1 MSKITPC
8 LWFNRDAETAAA
20 FYVSLVADSRI
31 DRVFRSPVD
40 WPNGK
45 AGDVLTVEFTLGGL
59 GCLAMNGGPEF
70 TFNPAVSLQ
79 IHCDDQAEVDRIWQ
93 SILADG
99 GAEMACGWI
108 RDRWGFAWQIVA
120 APAHGVGL
128 VRPFWERPAG
138 PKTTRVGRTKT
149 RPTPLRPSRTSAS
162 S

>member
-8 LWFNRDAETAAA
+8 LWFNRDAETATA

-108 RDRWGFAWQIVA
+108 RDRWGFAWQIVPRRLTELLQDADPARAQRAMTAMMGMIKIDLA
-120 APAHGVGL
+120 AL
-128 VRPFWERPAG
+128 ERAAG
-138 PKTTRVGRTKT
+138 
-149 RPTPLRPSRTSAS
+149 
-162 S
+162 